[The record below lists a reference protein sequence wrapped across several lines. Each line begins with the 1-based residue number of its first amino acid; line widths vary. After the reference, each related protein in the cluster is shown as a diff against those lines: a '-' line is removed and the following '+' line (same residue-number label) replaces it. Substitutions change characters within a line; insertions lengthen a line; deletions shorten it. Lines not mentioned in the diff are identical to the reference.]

1 MKEQGSQALRD
12 TAELLLLN
20 NDDFKPIPG
29 KLAAENSVVNS
40 NGRSHDKLINDV
52 MLKSLIDYSSDIIT
66 ILAEDATILYESS
79 SIEKILGYKKEE
91 LVGRNAF
98 EFIHKDDMKMV
109 QQKFS
114 EGVSNPG
121 MALKVQFRFRNNS
134 GSYVHLES
142 VATKLEN
149 HLYSGK
155 IVVNSRDITERII
168 AEKNIRR
175 LSAAVEQSSN
185 TIVITDIDGNIEYV
199 NRKFYELTGYSKE
212 EVIGQ
217 NPSFLRSGLTTD
229 EEYKALWTT
238 ILTGKV
244 WEGEFRN
251 RRKNGEVYWERIKI
265 TPVVDADDRT
275 TNFIAVKD
283 DITEEKIKDEK
294 LENNLREKELMLKE
308 IHHRVKN
315 NLQIVISLLNL
326 QADTVND
333 PKLKV
338 QLMISQSRVRSMAL
352 IHQFLYKS
360 TDMSS
365 INMEEYLLSISS
377 QILAMFGDLK
387 DSVVVKVNS
396 EDVYFTIETAVP
408 FGLLINELLTNS
420 LKHGFPNAR
429 LGKITI
435 SLEQHID
442 GTYSLLYSDNGAGLP
457 LTVVNGH
464 VLGFGMYLV
473 DLLVEQLDGKIEHLP
488 SEGTTYKVN
497 FRGSDYS
504 SRLKHTGGYEK
515 H

>member
-1 MKEQGSQALRD
+1 MHSASELSHLKSKQTELDPANIIPF
-12 TAELLLLN
+12 AESVSKSSSNSESLLHEDL
-20 NDDFKPIPG
+20 
-29 KLAAENSVVNS
+29 
-40 NGRSHDKLINDV
+40 
-52 MLKSLIDYSSDIIT
+52 LKSLIDYSSDIIT
-66 ILAEDATILYESS
+66 IIAEDGTIIYESR

-98 EFIHKDDMKMV
+98 EFIHKDDSKRV
-109 QQKFS
+109 QQKIF

-121 MALKVQFRFRNNS
+121 KALKVQFRFRNKS

-142 VATKLEN
+142 VATKFEN
-149 HLYSGK
+149 HPHSGK

-168 AEKNIRR
+168 TEKNIQR
-175 LSAAVEQSSN
+175 LSTAVEQSSN
-185 TIVITDIDGNIEYV
+185 TVVITDIDGNIEYV
-199 NRKFYELTGYSKE
+199 NRKFYELTGYAKE

-217 NPSFLRSGLTTD
+217 NPSFLSSGLTTD
-229 EEYKALWTT
+229 EEYTALWST

-251 RRKNGEVYWERIKI
+251 RKKNGEVYWERIKI

-333 PKLKV
+333 PKLKS

-360 TDMSS
+360 NDMSS
-365 INMEEYLLSISS
+365 INMEDYLLSISS
-377 QILAMFGDLK
+377 QLLAMFGDLK
-387 DSVVVKVNS
+387 DRVVVKINS

-429 LGKITI
+429 NGKITI
-435 SLEQHID
+435 SLEQHTD
-442 GTYSLLYSDNGAGLP
+442 GTYSLFYSDNGAGLP
-457 LTVVNGH
+457 LTLVNGH

-488 SEGTTYKVN
+488 AEGTTYKVN

-504 SRLKHTGGYEK
+504 SRLKHTI
-515 H
+515 

>member
-1 MKEQGSQALRD
+1 MH
-12 TAELLLLN
+12 TAPELTLESKHTRLN
-20 NDDFKPIPG
+20 PVNIIPG
-29 KLAAENSVVNS
+29 GKPVSKDSRVSES
-40 NGRSHDKLINDV
+40 LINEDL
-52 MLKSLIDYSSDIIT
+52 LKSLIDYSSDIIT
-66 ILAEDATILYESS
+66 ILAEDGTILFESR

-91 LVGRNAF
+91 LVGKNAF
-98 EFIHKDDMKMV
+98 EFVHKDDSKRV
-109 QQKFS
+109 QQKIA

-121 MALKVQFRFRNNS
+121 KAVKVQFRFRNRS
-134 GSYVHLES
+134 GSYIYLES
-142 VATKLEN
+142 VATKFEN
-149 HLYSGK
+149 HPHSGK

-168 AEKNIRR
+168 AEKNIQR
-175 LSAAVEQSSN
+175 LSAAVEQSS
-185 TIVITDIDGNIEYV
+185 TTVLITDLDGNIEYV
-199 NRKFYELTGYSKE
+199 NRKFSELTGYEKE
-212 EVIGQ
+212 EVIGK
-217 NPSFLRSGLTTD
+217 NPAFLKSGLTTD
-229 EEYKALWTT
+229 DEYTDLWST

-251 RRKNGEVYWERIKI
+251 RKKNGEVYWERIKI
-265 TPVVDADDRT
+265 TPVVDANDMT

-326 QADTVND
+326 QADTVDD
-333 PKLKV
+333 PKLKI

-360 TDMSS
+360 TDLSG

-377 QILAMFGDLK
+377 QLLAMFGDLK
-387 DSVVVKVNS
+387 DRVVVKVNS

-420 LKHGFPNAR
+420 LKHGFTNAKH
-429 LGKITI
+429 GKITF
-435 SLEQHID
+435 SLEQHTD

-473 DLLVEQLDGKIEHLP
+473 DLLVEQLDGKLEHVP
-488 SEGTTYKVN
+488 AEGTTYKID
-497 FRGSDYS
+497 FRGSDYN
-504 SRLKHTGGYEK
+504 SRLKHT
-515 H
+515 

>member
-1 MKEQGSQALRD
+1 MKSIQTKLNTVNIIPFGEIVSKSSSGS
-12 TAELLLLN
+12 ESLLHEDL
-20 NDDFKPIPG
+20 
-29 KLAAENSVVNS
+29 
-40 NGRSHDKLINDV
+40 
-52 MLKSLIDYSSDIIT
+52 LKSLIDYSSDIIT
-66 ILAEDATILYESS
+66 ILAEDGTILYESN

-91 LVGRNAF
+91 LVGSNVF
-98 EFIHKDDMKMV
+98 EFVHKDDSKMV
-109 QQKFS
+109 QQKIS

-121 MALKVQFRFRNNS
+121 RAVKVQFRFRNKS

-142 VATKLEN
+142 VATKFEN
-149 HLYSGK
+149 HPHSGK

-168 AEKNIRR
+168 TEKNIQR

-185 TIVITDIDGNIEYV
+185 TVVITDIDGNIEYV
-199 NRKFYELTGYSKE
+199 NRKFYELTGYAKE

-229 EEYKALWTT
+229 EEYTALWST

-251 RRKNGEVYWERIKI
+251 RKKNGEVYWERIKI

-333 PKLKV
+333 PKLKI

-365 INMEEYLLSISS
+365 INMEDYLLSISS
-377 QILAMFGDLK
+377 QLLAMFGDLK
-387 DSVVVKVNS
+387 DRVVVKVNS

-429 LGKITI
+429 HGKITI
-435 SLEQHID
+435 SLEQHSD
-442 GTYSLLYSDNGAGLP
+442 GTYTLLYSDNGAGLP
-457 LTVVNGH
+457 LTLVNGH

-488 SEGTTYKVN
+488 ADGTTYKVN
-497 FRGSDYS
+497 FRGSNYQT
-504 SRLKHTGGYEK
+504 RLKNTKLIE
-515 H
+515 